1 MNLSQ
6 IISEIESS
14 WKEVLLDEFQKKYF
28 LDLQAFLEK
37 ERNSGKEIYPP
48 ESMIFNAFNTTSFD
62 KVKVVILG
70 QDPYY
75 GEGQAHG
82 LSFSVL
88 DGIKPPPSLANIYKE
103 LHNDIGCTISVN
115 GNLTKWAKQG
125 VLLLNAMLTVEARQ
139 PASHQKKGWEEFTDA
154 VIQQISDK
162 KIGVIFILWG
172 KYAQEKGKLIDRN
185 KHFVLQSAHP
195 SPFSATKF
203 YGSKHFSQV
212 NQILQNQGQS
222 IIDWQL

>member
-1 MNLSQ
+1 MNFQL
-6 IISEIESS
+6 IESS
-14 WKEVLLDEFQKKYF
+14 WKEVLQNEFQKKYF
-28 LDLQAFLEK
+28 LDLQSFLES

-48 ESMIFNAFNTTSFD
+48 ETLIFNAFNIIPFD
-62 KVKVVILG
+62 DVKVVILG
-70 QDPYY
+70 QDPYH

-82 LSFSVL
+82 LSFSVP

-103 LHNDIGCTISVN
+103 LQNDIGCTISPN

-125 VLLLNAMLTVEARQ
+125 VLLLNSMLTVEARQ
-139 PASHQKKGWEEFTDA
+139 PASHQKKGWEQFTDA
-154 VIQQISDK
+154 VIQQISNQK
-162 KIGVIFILWG
+162 TGVIFILWG

-195 SPFSATKF
+195 SPFSVSKF

>member
-14 WKEVLLDEFQKKYF
+14 WKEVLLDEFQKDYF

-48 ESMIFNAFNTTSFD
+48 ESMIFNAFNTTLFEE
-62 KVKVVILG
+62 VKVVIIG
-70 QDPYY
+70 QDPYH

-82 LSFSVL
+82 LSFSVP

-103 LHNDIGCTISVN
+103 LHNDIGCTIPTN

-139 PASHQKKGWEEFTDA
+139 PASHQKKGWEQFTDA

-162 KIGVIFILWG
+162 KTGVVFILWG
-172 KYAQEKGKLIDRN
+172 KYAQQKGRLIDSK
-185 KHFVLQSAHP
+185 KHYVLQSAHP
-195 SPFSATKF
+195 SPFSVTKF
-203 YGSKHFSQV
+203 YGSKPFSQIK
-212 NQILQNQGQS
+212 QILQNQGQS